1 VAKRRKNLY
10 ISANALSYFK
20 AGGGANCRGGQGKR
34 ESGVGIGRDGN
45 IGNCYCFGNQ
55 KYI

>member
-1 VAKRRKNLY
+1 MAKRRKNLY

-45 IGNCYCFGNQ
+45 IGNYYCFGNQ